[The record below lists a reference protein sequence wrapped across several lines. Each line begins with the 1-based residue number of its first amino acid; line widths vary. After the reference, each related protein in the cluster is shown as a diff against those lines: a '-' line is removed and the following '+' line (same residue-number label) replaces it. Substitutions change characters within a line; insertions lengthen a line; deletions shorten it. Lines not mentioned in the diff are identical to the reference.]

1 VLCSLLLVFTSIFA
15 EAQSSSTADWQAVDF
30 NGVASFRLPP
40 GFARH
45 QSNEPEDERVEYHKG
60 ETKLVA
66 VWGRTE
72 SPAYN
77 DRQQAGMNDYHESTF
92 RLSGQRAN
100 VRTYWQTVKA
110 KRFYR
115 AELNVGNWE
124 RGEVQLYMALEGDD
138 SSVFPLADQIF
149 KSVRLSLPPPER
161 PSSPVRKPAAHII
174 PSRATPAGIS

>member
-1 VLCSLLLVFTSIFA
+1 MLLLFTAVFA
-15 EAQSSSTADWQAVDF
+15 VAQGSLTADWQTVDF

-45 QSNEPEDERVEYHKG
+45 PVNEPADERVEYHKG
-60 ETKLVA
+60 ETKLVV

-100 VRTYWQTVKA
+100 VRTYWQMVNA
-110 KRFYR
+110 KRVYR

-124 RGEVQLYMALEGDD
+124 KGEVQLYMVLEGDD
-138 SSVFPLADQIF
+138 SSVVSLADQIF
-149 KSVRLSLPPPER
+149 KSVRLSLPSPER

-174 PSRATPAGIS
+174 PSRATAADIS